1 MLTDAALRMLIAMQL
16 MSFRVRS
23 ERGQTL
29 AEYSLIISAIAVA
42 AVTISVITFRE
53 ALAGAFDSASRCLDG
68 SCGS

>member
-1 MLTDAALRMLIAMQL
+1 MFTDAALRILIALQHAGDWH
-16 MSFRVRS
+16 RD

-53 ALAGAFDSASRCLDG
+53 ALVGAWNSAADCLNG
-68 SCGS
+68 SC

>member
-1 MLTDAALRMLIAMQL
+1 MLTEAALRLLVSLQL
-16 MSFRVRS
+16 LSFRVRD

-29 AEYSLIISAIAVA
+29 AEYSLIISAVAVA
-42 AVTISVITFRE
+42 AVTIAVITFRE